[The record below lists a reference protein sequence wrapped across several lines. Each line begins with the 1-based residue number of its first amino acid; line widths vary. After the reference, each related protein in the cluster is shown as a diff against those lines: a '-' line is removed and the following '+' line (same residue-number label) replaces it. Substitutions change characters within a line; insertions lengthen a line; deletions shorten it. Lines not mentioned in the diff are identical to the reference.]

1 MKKTISIA
9 GIIISIIMVVS
20 VSIIYIPTFFG
31 MYTVPVN
38 SSEMSPRIMN
48 GSLCF
53 IKKSDNTALEVG
65 DVIGLKNEDGHNTI
79 RRIVRI
85 KPSNGQ
91 MLTKGDNLELLDK
104 TPLNQEN
111 IIGKSVFAIP
121 LLGFISGILATLVG
135 KIIFGVVFVIVLGLS
150 IYLIIDIK
158 KNKALT
164 TTI

>member
-1 MKKTISIA
+1 MKKTTSII
-9 GIIISIIMVVS
+9 GIIISIFMLVS

-31 MYTVPVN
+31 ISTIPVN
-38 SSEMSPRIMN
+38 SGEMSPKIMN

-53 IKKSDNTALEVG
+53 IKQIDSYSLEVG
-65 DVIGLKNEDGHNTI
+65 DVVGLKTEDGHNSI

-104 TPLNQEN
+104 TPLNKEN

-121 LLGFISGILATLVG
+121 LLGFISGILLTLVG
-135 KIIFGVVFVIVLGLS
+135 KIIFGVVFIIILGLS

-158 KNKALT
+158 KNKELI

>member
-1 MKKTISIA
+1 MKKTISII
-9 GIIISIIMVVS
+9 GIIISILMIISVS
-20 VSIIYIPTFFG
+20 VIYIPTFFG
-31 MYTVPVN
+31 INTIPIN
-38 SSEMSPRIMN
+38 SNDMSPRIMN

-53 IKKSDNTALEVG
+53 TKQADNSALEVG

-111 IIGKSVFAIP
+111 VIGKSIFAIP
-121 LLGFISGILATLVG
+121 LLGFISGVLTTLIG
-135 KIIFGVVFVIVLGLS
+135 KIIFGVVFVIILGLS

-158 KNKALT
+158 KNKTLT
-164 TTI
+164 TTV